1 VGLEKNTRG
10 LKTQVKVKMLRRFGT
25 ERILDFSRKISS
37 VSSKK
42 KKFPFEQ
49 FTEFVKKDTLCSEWF
64 GLNLIT
70 AESKLF
76 RATGDES
83 KTLLNSY
90 TDFDPFW
97 GFFWPGGQAVARFIL
112 ENPDSTVRGKTVLD
126 LGCGCGAGVLA
137 SLISGAK
144 SVTANDID
152 PLALKATQLNL
163 EMNGFKDTGNSV
175 TFTTENFL
183 SEEKSQLGKS
193 PEEEFQVLLIG
204 DMLYDSDIGSKV
216 KSLALKQAASG
227 KLVLV
232 GDPGRWVLNEEDDDS
247 VRFKTNHLIALA
259 KYDLTASAK
268 SENVGFQ
275 NAYVYQVVNK

>member
-1 VGLEKNTRG
+1 
-10 LKTQVKVKMLRRFGT
+10 MLRRFGK

-49 FTEFVKKDTLCSEWF
+49 YTEFVKKDTLCSEWF

-83 KTLLNSY
+83 KTLLSSY

-97 GFFWPGGQAVARFIL
+97 GFFWPGGQAVARFII
-112 ENPDSTVRGKTVLD
+112 ENPDSTVRGKSVLD

-137 SLISGAK
+137 SLISGAQ

-163 EMNGFKDTGNSV
+163 EMNGYKDIENSV
-175 TFTTENFL
+175 TFTTENLL
-183 SEEKSQLGKS
+183 SEEKSQMGKS
-193 PEEEFQVLLIG
+193 RPGKECQVLIIG
-204 DMLYDSDIGSKV
+204 DMLYDSDVGSKV
-216 KSLALKQAASG
+216 KSLALKEAASG

-247 VRFKTNHLIALA
+247 VRFKTKHLNALA

-268 SENVGFQ
+268 RENVGFQ
-275 NAYVYQVVNK
+275 NAYVYQDRKSVV